1 MQGVHMFWGDGK
13 QTEEWLMTAKKV
25 EKTAT

>member
-13 QTEEWLMTAKKV
+13 QIEEWLMTAKKV